1 MRKYSYF
8 LNKNKQNLAHLVNT
22 AKATAVGLQQK
33 VKVMRNVRWRTA
45 NVPKREREK
54 KGDRR
59 GISRMHRQRDDNE
72 ERYRRDV
79 IGAAATA
86 TWQRIVFYRTTR
98 RQSSLVAPGARSY
111 RDRTPRWSW
120 LVSHSAFAKFS
131 PRAARLSGNG
141 AVFYFVSNRSIR
153 WFVVCLSFFFVRRTL
168 WVGGCRSFMGRFIG
182 TRIASFKTWTDC
194 ESASY
199 DIDQLFWWFLFLRTL
214 RESFSL
220 SLSLFPPPSTLCKWI
235 WQLSQTLATS
245 VRPYRVLPSF
255 PSGGARAASSPSSKR
270 TKK

>member
-153 WFVVCLSFFFVRRTL
+153 WFVVCLSFFLFVELFGWGGAAVLWDVLLALESLPSRLERT
-168 WVGGCRSFMGRFIG
+168 VRARVTTSISCSGGFCFSGPCG
-182 TRIASFKTWTDC
+182 SH
-194 ESASY
+194 
-199 DIDQLFWWFLFLRTL
+199 
-214 RESFSL
+214 SL
-220 SLSLFPPPSTLCKWI
+220 SLSL
-235 WQLSQTLATS
+235 
-245 VRPYRVLPSF
+245 
-255 PSGGARAASSPSSKR
+255 SSPPLHPL
-270 TKK
+270 